1 MTTLQAQTYTA
12 IVQNTVAA
20 IQGGASKLLDLTVGS
35 VLRAIVEANAAVIL
49 WLQGLILQV
58 QTLTR
63 AATSQ
68 GSDLDTWVADYGLI
82 RLPAVAATG
91 QVTFTRFTANQQAVV
106 PVGTS
111 VQTADG
117 TQQFTVPADTTNS
130 AWSASL
136 NGFVLAT
143 NVSSVTVGVQALN
156 TGVQGNVLAE
166 TITAITQPLPGVD
179 TVANAS
185 AFTNGVNAETDP
197 ALRARFV
204 LYLASLSKATKTAIG
219 SAIANVQQGLE
230 YTITEDFDYNGTYD
244 PGFFYVV
251 IDDGTGFPSTNLQ
264 NTVANA
270 IEAVR
275 PITSRYAVF
284 APIVVTVNVSMT
296 ITSASG
302 YVHANVVGAVGTALT
317 NFINSLPL
325 GTELPYTQLAAI
337 AYAVAGVVN
346 VTAVLLDS
354 GTSDVT
360 ATAKQVIKAGTVS
373 VA

>member
-1 MTTLQAQTYTA
+1 MILQTQTFTA
-12 IVQNTVAA
+12 LVQNTVAA
-20 IQGGASKLLDLTVGS
+20 IQGGATKLLDLTVGS

-68 GSDLDTWVADYGLI
+68 GSDLDSWVADYGVT

-91 QVTFTRFTANQQAVV
+91 QVTFSRFTTTMQAVV
-106 PVGTS
+106 PAGT
-111 VQTADG
+111 VIQTADG

-130 AWSASL
+130 AWNGTL
-136 NGFVLAT
+136 NGFVLAAS
-143 NVSSVTVGVQALN
+143 VSSVTVGVQAASAG
-156 TGVQGNVLAE
+156 TQGNVLAG
-166 TITAITQPLPGVD
+166 TITAIAQPISGID
-179 TVANAS
+179 TVTNAS
-185 AFTNGVNAETDP
+185 AFTNGVNAETDA

-219 SAIANVQQGLE
+219 SAIANIQQGLE
-230 YTITEDFDYNGTYD
+230 YTITEDYDYNGTYD

-251 IDDGTGFPSTNLQ
+251 IDDGTGFPSSNLQ
-264 NTVANA
+264 NSVANA

-275 PITSRYAVF
+275 PVTSRYAVF
-284 APIVVTVNVSMT
+284 APVVVTANVSMT

-302 YVHANVVGAVGTALT
+302 YTHSTVVGNVGTALMS
-317 NFINSLPL
+317 FINALPL
-325 GTELPYTQLAAI
+325 GTELPYTQLAAV
-337 AYAVAGVVN
+337 AYDVAGVVN
-346 VTAVLLDS
+346 VTAVLLNS
-354 GTSDVT
+354 GTSDLT

-373 VA
+373 IA

>member
-1 MTTLQAQTYTA
+1 MTTLQTQNFTT
-12 IVQNTVAA
+12 IVQNTVTA

-68 GSDLDTWVADYGLI
+68 GSDLDSWVADYGLT

-91 QVTFTRFTANQQAVV
+91 QVTFSRFTATMQAVV
-106 PVGTS
+106 PAGS
-111 VQTADG
+111 LVQTADG
-117 TQQFTVPADTTNS
+117 TQQFSVPADTTNS
-130 AWSASL
+130 AWNATL
-136 NGFVLAT
+136 NGFVLAAS
-143 NVSSVTVGVQALN
+143 VSSVTVGVQAVN
-156 TGVQGNVLAE
+156 AGTPGNVLAG
-166 TITAITQPLPGVD
+166 TITSIAQPISGVD
-179 TVANAS
+179 TVTNAS
-185 AFTNGVNAETDP
+185 AFTNGVDAETDT

-219 SAIANVQQGLE
+219 SAIANIQQGLE

-251 IDDGTGFPSTNLQ
+251 IDDGTGFPSSNLQ
-264 NTVANA
+264 ATVANA

-275 PITSRYAVF
+275 PVTSRYAVF
-284 APIVVTVNVSMT
+284 APVVVTANVSMT

-302 YVHANVVGAVGTALT
+302 YTHSTVVGAVGTALT
-317 NFINSLPL
+317 NFINTLPL
-325 GTELPYTQLAAI
+325 GTELPYTQLASV
-337 AYAVAGVVN
+337 AYGVAGVVN
-346 VTAVLLDS
+346 VTAVLLNS
-354 GTSDVT
+354 GTSDLG
-360 ATAKQVIKAGTVS
+360 ATAKQVIKAGTIS